1 MRGQAAVIGVAL
13 FFIAMIIMG
22 AVFLSLVSKTMK
34 LLDAS
39 RKEIEFLTRK
49 AQENLEMTWEFTPA
63 GNNMYYPV
71 LVINNTGLVPVTI
84 IQIHAGIREKDPG
97 QYWWPKYYDG
107 PWILQP
113 NVTIPVGGGTTIKIN
128 HPVNLE
134 QIKQWFRDNMTRI
147 LQARILTSYGNVFTT
162 VYVPKSPHPNIN
174 SEHGILLFYWSALD
188 WMDVENNDWWHG
200 DRLGYYKMTAPDGAW
215 SIDGGNIEIPE
226 WTTVSLKTISFE
238 FMVYLPGTDS
248 DGYVLGSKNYLV
260 LAVEFIDKGTGPAYP
275 ATVYYSWSLII
286 TSLDGSSVYSVST
299 GEIEDTISVP
309 DGVPHTACFK
319 LEPGNPKFIV
329 FDDIHVEKSLDKTPK
344 NIEPVWY
351 IVELK
356 IRLRAEAGGSATLG
370 LKSVFL
376 YISNEKLW

>member
-22 AVFLSLVSKTMK
+22 AVFLSLVSKTVK
-34 LLDAS
+34 LFRAEEMSLKYLE
-39 RKEIEFLTRK
+39 RR
-49 AQENLEMTWEFTPA
+49 AQESLKIVWGWDMVSATE
-63 GNNMYYPV
+63 GYPK
-71 LVINNTGLVPVTI
+71 LIINNTGSVP
-84 IQIHAGIREKDPG
+84 IHIVQVRLSIREKDPDRLSWSKIV
-97 QYWWPKYYDG
+97 QG
-107 PWILQP
+107 PWIIAEDRDL
-113 NVTIPVGGGTTIKIN
+113 PVGGSLVIKAN
-128 HPVNLE
+128 QKLNRK
-134 QIKQWFRDNMTRI
+134 QIEYCYKNNMTRI
-147 LQARILTSYGNVFTT
+147 LEARIVTRYGNVFRT
-162 VYVPKSPHPNIN
+162 VYVPRPPKSGLKPGYNTI
-174 SEHGILLFYWSALD
+174 LFYWSAYD
-188 WMDVENNDWWHG
+188 WMDVKNNDWWHG
-200 DRLGYYKMTAPDGAW
+200 DRLGYYKMTAPDDAW

-226 WTTVSLKTISFE
+226 WTTVSSKTISFE

-344 NIEPVWY
+344 NIEPGWY